1 MTGIKKKL
9 KSENGMVI
17 VEATFVF
24 PVMFIILF
32 IIIYMGNAYYQKAV
46 VENIVTEYAIKG
58 ASCCADPVLAF
69 YKEHGV
75 MPGYKDL
82 KTQPYRYVF
91 GGMSDVESEIGKEV
105 KKAINES
112 PTFFAGMSPKVKTSE
127 TQIASFNNAV
137 LYATFSVDVNYVIEF
152 PIRFLYA
159 DSPVVLSI
167 NSRAEVPV
175 NDTAEFIRNTDM
187 VMDLL
192 EGTKAA
198 DYISNVFGKINDFI
212 NTFSEK

>member
-9 KSENGMVI
+9 NSENGMVI

-32 IIIYMGNAYYQKAV
+32 IIIYMGNAYYQKAI
-46 VENIVTEYAIKG
+46 VENVVTEYAIKG
-58 ASCCADPVLAF
+58 ANYCADPVLAF
-69 YKEHGV
+69 YKENGV

-91 GGMSDVESEIGKEV
+91 GGMSDIENQIGREV
-105 KKAINES
+105 KQAIEDS
-112 PTFFAGMSPKVKTSE
+112 PTFFAGMTPKVKTSQA
-127 TQIASFNNAV
+127 QIASFNNAV

-159 DSPVVLSI
+159 DNPVVLSI